1 MRGREA
7 RRHQRPATEGAN
19 GSGQSPPTPGATA
32 RPPVKQTQV
41 APPQGTGAELAWAL
55 PTAAA
60 PQGWGETS
68 APLVAGTAEGRLSVL
83 TLLSLNGSAQSAL
96 APVAGAETGSQREL
110 SATVPSSYKEP

>member
-7 RRHQRPATEGAN
+7 RRPSAQRQRELTAPASPHPHRRH
-19 GSGQSPPTPGATA
+19 GSATSEA
-32 RPPVKQTQV
+32 DTV

-60 PQGWGETS
+60 LQGWGETS

-83 TLLSLNGSAQSAL
+83 TSLSLNGSAQSAL

-110 SATVPSSYKEP
+110 SATVPSS

>member
-1 MRGREA
+1 MCEGA
-7 RRHQRPATEGAN
+7 GGQTPQRPAAEGAN

-32 RPPVKQTQV
+32 RPRVKQTQV

-60 PQGWGETS
+60 LQGWGETS

-83 TLLSLNGSAQSAL
+83 TSLSLNGSAQSAL

-110 SATVPSSYKEP
+110 SAMVPSS